1 MLLAV
6 SVVLLVAGSLRCVR
20 PAFDPA
26 EQPAR
31 FFVTDARI
39 ERFPLYAAAVKAQQ
53 KVSPT
58 IWLVVGDPFADTLL
72 KTLTD
77 GAAQVALLNRSGIDA
92 IVMTPEWLSFGM
104 PRLTQIVSQ
113 CRHYSLSAS
122 LLDGAN
128 QAIGHPFMVRKSGPS
143 ILAVAG
149 VALDSTNVLR
159 HLAGVRYVSP
169 DLAAGKA
176 GALMR
181 QRADVIG
188 IATEPRSSGLAWE
201 FDFTV
206 NVSASTGFEMRPSDD
221 TARINCYD
229 VSADANRLTGVT
241 LGTSRLKPDSSV
253 AWVLDS
259 VRAVTDSL
267 ALRSIPSPRTP
278 WDAERLADTLVQG
291 VLASK
296 LVDGFLCDSL
306 LTRDFGEPKDVGTL
320 VSILRD
326 AGRLA
331 ILTVS
336 NDALSDW
343 PRELVLRTGLSR
355 SQLPRGQ
362 SIRIA
367 TTVDYLRRHPAM
379 AGAGFELSARPFWTI
394 CLDILESG
402 QDK

>member
-1 MLLAV
+1 
-6 SVVLLVAGSLRCVR
+6 
-20 PAFDPA
+20 
-26 EQPAR
+26 
-31 FFVTDARI
+31 
-39 ERFPLYAAAVKAQQ
+39 
-53 KVSPT
+53 
-58 IWLVVGDPFADTLL
+58 
-72 KTLTD
+72 
-77 GAAQVALLNRSGIDA
+77 
-92 IVMTPEWLSFGM
+92 
-104 PRLTQIVSQ
+104 
-113 CRHYSLSAS
+113 
-122 LLDGAN
+122 
-128 QAIGHPFMVRKSGPS
+128 
-143 ILAVAG
+143 
-149 VALDSTNVLR
+149 
-159 HLAGVRYVSP
+159 
-169 DLAAGKA
+169 
-176 GALMR
+176 MR

-402 QDK
+402 QDR